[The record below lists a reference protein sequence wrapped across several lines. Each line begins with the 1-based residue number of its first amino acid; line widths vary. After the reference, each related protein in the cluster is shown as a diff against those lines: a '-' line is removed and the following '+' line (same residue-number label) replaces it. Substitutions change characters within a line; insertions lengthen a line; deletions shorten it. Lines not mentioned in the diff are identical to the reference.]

1 MLQFTSQSDF
11 PEIYRIMQASF
22 PDDEYRPYNE
32 QLALFQE
39 PEYRI
44 YYMPVIELEGV
55 VNNSNGN
62 SKIQAAGFL
71 AVWEF
76 ESFIYIEHFAVDPAL
91 RNSGTGSAMLQEL
104 VKQYQ
109 KPICLE
115 VELPEDELTRR
126 RIGFYERNG
135 FVFNEYPYMQPP
147 ISKGKSPVPLR
158 IMTYRNEITREEFQ
172 KMKEILYR
180 RVYSMSDAYLAEELG
195 EEYCRNFVNGI

>member
-1 MLQFTSQSDF
+1 MLQRINETDF

-22 PDDEYRPYNE
+22 SDDEYRPYDE
-32 QLALFQE
+32 QLALFEE

-44 YYMPVIELEGV
+44 YYMP
-55 VNNSNGN
+55 
-62 SKIQAAGFL
+62 AGFL

-91 RNSGTGSAMLQEL
+91 RNSGTGSAMLPEL

-135 FVFNEYPYMQPP
+135 FVFNEYPYIQPP

-158 IMTYRNEITREEFQ
+158 IMTYRSEITREEFQ

-180 RVYSMSDAYLAEELG
+180 RVYKCEA
-195 EEYCRNFVNGI
+195 RI

>member
-1 MLQFTSQSDF
+1 MLQRINETNF

-22 PDDEYRPYNE
+22 SDDEYRPYDE
-32 QLALFQE
+32 QLALFEE
-39 PEYRI
+39 PESRI
-44 YYMPVIELEGV
+44 YYMP
-55 VNNSNGN
+55 
-62 SKIQAAGFL
+62 AGFL

-135 FVFNEYPYMQPP
+135 FVFNEYPYIQPP

-158 IMTYRNEITREEFQ
+158 IMTYKSEITREEFQ

-180 RVYSMSDAYLAEELG
+180 RVYKCEA
-195 EEYCRNFVNGI
+195 RI

>member
-11 PEIYRIMQASF
+11 SEIYRIMQASF
-22 PDDEYRPYNE
+22 SDDEYRPYDE
-32 QLALFQE
+32 QLALFEE

-44 YYMPVIELEGV
+44 YYMP
-55 VNNSNGN
+55 
-62 SKIQAAGFL
+62 AGFL

-104 VKQYQ
+104 VRKYQ
-109 KPICLE
+109 KQICLE

-135 FVFNEYPYMQPP
+135 FVFNEYPYIQPP

-158 IMTYRNEITREEFQ
+158 IMTYGSAITQDTFEE
-172 KMKEILYR
+172 MKRVLYQ
-180 RVYSMSDAYLAEELG
+180 RVYK
-195 EEYCRNFVNGI
+195 CTV

>member
-1 MLQFTSQSDF
+1 MLQRINETNF

-22 PDDEYRPYNE
+22 SGDEYRPYDE
-32 QLALFQE
+32 QLALFEE

-44 YYMPVIELEGV
+44 YYMP
-55 VNNSNGN
+55 
-62 SKIQAAGFL
+62 AGFL

-135 FVFNEYPYMQPP
+135 FVFNEYPYIQPP

-158 IMTYRNEITREEFQ
+158 IMTYKSEITREEFQ

-180 RVYSMSDAYLAEELG
+180 RVYKCEAIG
-195 EEYCRNFVNGI
+195 

>member
-1 MLQFTSQSDF
+1 MLQRINETNF
-11 PEIYRIMQASF
+11 PEIYRIMKASF
-22 PDDEYRPYNE
+22 SDDEYRPYDE
-32 QLALFQE
+32 QLALFEE

-44 YYMPVIELEGV
+44 YYMP
-55 VNNSNGN
+55 
-62 SKIQAAGFL
+62 AGFL

-135 FVFNEYPYMQPP
+135 FVFNEYPYIQPP
-147 ISKGKSPVPLR
+147 ISKGKSQVPLR
-158 IMTYRNEITREEFQ
+158 IMTYGSAITQDTFEE
-172 KMKEILYR
+172 MKRVLYQ
-180 RVYSMSDAYLAEELG
+180 RVYK
-195 EEYCRNFVNGI
+195 CTV

>member
-1 MLQFTSQSDF
+1 MLQRINETNF

-22 PDDEYRPYNE
+22 SGDEYRPYDE
-32 QLALFQE
+32 QLALFEE

-44 YYMPVIELEGV
+44 YYMP
-55 VNNSNGN
+55 
-62 SKIQAAGFL
+62 AGFL

-135 FVFNEYPYMQPP
+135 FVFNEYPYIQPP

-158 IMTYRNEITREEFQ
+158 IMTYGEAITRETFEA
-172 KMKEILYR
+172 MKNVLYR
-180 RVYSMSDAYLAEELG
+180 SVYKYGVS
-195 EEYCRNFVNGI
+195 

>member
-1 MLQFTSQSDF
+1 MKLISQKSTALCRTASRVTNIALMTSS
-11 PEIYRIMQASF
+11 
-22 PDDEYRPYNE
+22 
-32 QLALFQE
+32 LLFEE

-44 YYMPVIELEGV
+44 YYMP
-55 VNNSNGN
+55 
-62 SKIQAAGFL
+62 AGFL

-135 FVFNEYPYMQPP
+135 FVFNEYPYIQPP

-158 IMTYRNEITREEFQ
+158 IMTYKSEITREEFQ

-180 RVYSMSDAYLAEELG
+180 RVYKCEA
-195 EEYCRNFVNGI
+195 RI

>member
-1 MLQFTSQSDF
+1 MLQRINETDF
-11 PEIYRIMQASF
+11 PEIYRIMQDSF
-22 PDDEYRPYNE
+22 SDDEYRPYDE
-32 QLALFQE
+32 QLALFEE

-44 YYMPVIELEGV
+44 YYMP
-55 VNNSNGN
+55 
-62 SKIQAAGFL
+62 AGFR

-135 FVFNEYPYMQPP
+135 FVFNEYPYIQPP

-158 IMTYRNEITREEFQ
+158 IMTYKSEITREEFQ

-180 RVYSMSDAYLAEELG
+180 RVYKCEA
-195 EEYCRNFVNGI
+195 RI

>member
-1 MLQFTSQSDF
+1 MLQRINETNF

-22 PDDEYRPYNE
+22 SDDEYRPYDE
-32 QLALFQE
+32 QLALFEE

-44 YYMPVIELEGV
+44 YYMP
-55 VNNSNGN
+55 
-62 SKIQAAGFL
+62 AGFL

-135 FVFNEYPYMQPP
+135 FVFNEYPYIQPP

-158 IMTYRNEITREEFQ
+158 IMTYGSAITQDTFEE
-172 KMKEILYR
+172 MKRL
-180 RVYSMSDAYLAEELG
+180 LFL
-195 EEYCRNFVNGI
+195 

>member
-1 MLQFTSQSDF
+1 MLQRINETNF

-22 PDDEYRPYNE
+22 SDDEYRPYDE
-32 QLALFQE
+32 QLALFEE

-44 YYMPVIELEGV
+44 YYMP
-55 VNNSNGN
+55 
-62 SKIQAAGFL
+62 AGFL

-115 VELPEDELTRR
+115 VDLPEDELTRR

-135 FVFNEYPYMQPP
+135 FVFNEYPYIQPP

-158 IMTYRNEITREEFQ
+158 IMTYKSEITREEFQ

-180 RVYSMSDAYLAEELG
+180 RVYKCEA
-195 EEYCRNFVNGI
+195 RI

>member
-1 MLQFTSQSDF
+1 MLQRINETNF

-22 PDDEYRPYNE
+22 SDDEYRPYDE
-32 QLALFQE
+32 QLALFEE

-44 YYMPVIELEGV
+44 YYMP
-55 VNNSNGN
+55 
-62 SKIQAAGFL
+62 AGFL

-104 VKQYQ
+104 VKQYR

-135 FVFNEYPYMQPP
+135 FVFNEYPYIQPP

-158 IMTYRNEITREEFQ
+158 IMTYGEAITRETFEAI
-172 KMKEILYR
+172 KNVLYR
-180 RVYSMSDAYLAEELG
+180 SVYKYGVS
-195 EEYCRNFVNGI
+195 

>member
-1 MLQFTSQSDF
+1 MLQRINETDF

-22 PDDEYRPYNE
+22 SDDEYRPYDE
-32 QLALFQE
+32 QLALFEE

-44 YYMPVIELEGV
+44 YYMP
-55 VNNSNGN
+55 
-62 SKIQAAGFL
+62 AGFL

-115 VELPEDELTRR
+115 LELPEDELTRR

-135 FVFNEYPYMQPP
+135 FVFNEYPYIQPP

-158 IMTYRNEITREEFQ
+158 IMTYRSEITRQEFQ

-180 RVYSMSDAYLAEELG
+180 RVYKCEA
-195 EEYCRNFVNGI
+195 RI

>member
-1 MLQFTSQSDF
+1 MLQRINETDF

-22 PDDEYRPYNE
+22 SDDEYRPYDE
-32 QLALFQE
+32 QLALFEE

-44 YYMPVIELEGV
+44 YYMP
-55 VNNSNGN
+55 
-62 SKIQAAGFL
+62 AGFL

-104 VKQYQ
+104 KQYQ

-135 FVFNEYPYMQPP
+135 FVFNEYPYIQPP

-158 IMTYRNEITREEFQ
+158 IMTYRSEITREEFQ

-180 RVYSMSDAYLAEELG
+180 RVYKCEA
-195 EEYCRNFVNGI
+195 RI

>member
-1 MLQFTSQSDF
+1 MLQRINETNF

-22 PDDEYRPYNE
+22 SDDEYRPYDE
-32 QLALFQE
+32 QLALFEE

-44 YYMPVIELEGV
+44 YYMP
-55 VNNSNGN
+55 
-62 SKIQAAGFL
+62 AGFL

-104 VKQYQ
+104 EKQYQ

-135 FVFNEYPYMQPP
+135 FVFNEYPYIQPP

-158 IMTYRNEITREEFQ
+158 IMTYKSEITREEFQ

-180 RVYSMSDAYLAEELG
+180 RVYKCEA
-195 EEYCRNFVNGI
+195 RI

>member
-1 MLQFTSQSDF
+1 MLQRINETDF

-22 PDDEYRPYNE
+22 PDDEYRPYEE
-32 QLALFQE
+32 QIALFQE

-44 YYMPVIELEGV
+44 YYMP
-55 VNNSNGN
+55 
-62 SKIQAAGFL
+62 AGFL

-135 FVFNEYPYMQPP
+135 FVFNEYPYIQPP

-158 IMTYRNEITREEFQ
+158 IMTYGSAITRETFEE
-172 KMKEILYR
+172 MKEVLYR
-180 RVYSMSDAYLAEELG
+180 RVYK
-195 EEYCRNFVNGI
+195 CTV

>member
-11 PEIYRIMQASF
+11 SEIYRIMQASF
-22 PDDEYRPYNE
+22 SDDEYRPYDE
-32 QLALFQE
+32 QLALFEE

-44 YYMPVIELEGV
+44 YYMPAIGMERVG
-55 VNNSNGN
+55 NHSTGN
-62 SKIQAAGFL
+62 STMHAAGFL

-76 ESFIYIEHFAVDPAL
+76 ESFTYIEHFAVDPAL

-104 VKQYQ
+104 VRKYQ
-109 KPICLE
+109 KQICLE

-135 FVFNEYPYMQPP
+135 FVFNEYPYIQPP

-158 IMTYRNEITREEFQ
+158 IMTYGSAITQDTFEE
-172 KMKEILYR
+172 MKRVLYQ
-180 RVYSMSDAYLAEELG
+180 RVYT
-195 EEYCRNFVNGI
+195 CTV

>member
-1 MLQFTSQSDF
+1 MLQRINETDF

-22 PDDEYRPYNE
+22 SDDEYRPYDE
-32 QLALFQE
+32 QLALFEE

-44 YYMPVIELEGV
+44 YYMP
-55 VNNSNGN
+55 
-62 SKIQAAGFL
+62 AGFL

-135 FVFNEYPYMQPP
+135 FVFNEYPYIQPP
-147 ISKGKSPVPLR
+147 ISKGKSPVPLW
-158 IMTYRNEITREEFQ
+158 IMTYRSEITREEFQ

-180 RVYSMSDAYLAEELG
+180 RVYKCEA
-195 EEYCRNFVNGI
+195 RI

>member
-1 MLQFTSQSDF
+1 MLQRINETDF

-22 PDDEYRPYNE
+22 SDDEYRPYDE
-32 QLALFQE
+32 QLALFEE

-44 YYMPVIELEGV
+44 YYMP
-55 VNNSNGN
+55 
-62 SKIQAAGFL
+62 AGFL

-135 FVFNEYPYMQPP
+135 FVFNEYPYIQPP

-158 IMTYRNEITREEFQ
+158 IMTYRSEITREEFQ
-172 KMKEILYR
+172 KIKEILYR
-180 RVYSMSDAYLAEELG
+180 RVYKCEA
-195 EEYCRNFVNGI
+195 RI

>member
-1 MLQFTSQSDF
+1 MLQRINETDF

-22 PDDEYRPYNE
+22 SDDEYRPYDE
-32 QLALFQE
+32 QLALFEE

-44 YYMPVIELEGV
+44 YYMP
-55 VNNSNGN
+55 
-62 SKIQAAGFL
+62 AGFL

-135 FVFNEYPYMQPP
+135 FVFNEYPYIQPP
-147 ISKGKSPVPLR
+147 IFKGKSPVPLR
-158 IMTYRNEITREEFQ
+158 IMTYRSEITREEFQ

-180 RVYSMSDAYLAEELG
+180 RVYKCEA
-195 EEYCRNFVNGI
+195 RI

>member
-1 MLQFTSQSDF
+1 MLQRINETDF

-22 PDDEYRPYNE
+22 SDDEYRPYDE
-32 QLALFQE
+32 QLALFEE

-44 YYMPVIELEGV
+44 YYMP
-55 VNNSNGN
+55 
-62 SKIQAAGFL
+62 AGFL

-135 FVFNEYPYMQPP
+135 FVFNEYPYIQPP
-147 ISKGKSPVPLR
+147 ISKRKSPVPLR
-158 IMTYRNEITREEFQ
+158 IMTYRSEITREEFQ

-180 RVYSMSDAYLAEELG
+180 RVYKCEA
-195 EEYCRNFVNGI
+195 RI

>member
-1 MLQFTSQSDF
+1 MLQRINETDF

-22 PDDEYRPYNE
+22 SDDEYRPYDE
-32 QLALFQE
+32 QLALFEE

-44 YYMPVIELEGV
+44 YYMP
-55 VNNSNGN
+55 
-62 SKIQAAGFL
+62 AGFL

-135 FVFNEYPYMQPP
+135 FVFNEYPYIQPP

-158 IMTYRNEITREEFQ
+158 IMTYKSEITREEFQ

-180 RVYSMSDAYLAEELG
+180 RVYKCGA
-195 EEYCRNFVNGI
+195 RI

>member
-1 MLQFTSQSDF
+1 MLQRINETDF

-22 PDDEYRPYNE
+22 SDDEYRPYDE
-32 QLALFQE
+32 QLALFEE

-44 YYMPVIELEGV
+44 YYMP
-55 VNNSNGN
+55 
-62 SKIQAAGFL
+62 AGFL

-115 VELPEDELTRR
+115 VELPKDELTRR

-135 FVFNEYPYMQPP
+135 FVFNEYPYIQPP

-158 IMTYRNEITREEFQ
+158 IMTYRSEITREEFQ

-180 RVYSMSDAYLAEELG
+180 RVYKCEA
-195 EEYCRNFVNGI
+195 RI

>member
-1 MLQFTSQSDF
+1 MSMYKGSCFMLQRINETNF

-22 PDDEYRPYNE
+22 SDDEYRPYDE
-32 QLALFQE
+32 QLALFEE

-44 YYMPVIELEGV
+44 YYMP
-55 VNNSNGN
+55 
-62 SKIQAAGFL
+62 AGFL

-135 FVFNEYPYMQPP
+135 FVFNEYPYIQPP

-158 IMTYRNEITREEFQ
+158 IMTYKSEITREDISED
-172 KMKEILYR
+172 E
-180 RVYSMSDAYLAEELG
+180 
-195 EEYCRNFVNGI
+195 RNTLSASV

>member
-1 MLQFTSQSDF
+1 MLQRINETNF

-22 PDDEYRPYNE
+22 SDDEYRPYDE
-32 QLALFQE
+32 QLALFEE

-44 YYMPVIELEGV
+44 YYMP
-55 VNNSNGN
+55 
-62 SKIQAAGFL
+62 AGFL

-135 FVFNEYPYMQPP
+135 FVFNEYPYIQPP

-158 IMTYRNEITREEFQ
+158 IMTYGEAITRETFEAI
-172 KMKEILYR
+172 KNVLYR
-180 RVYSMSDAYLAEELG
+180 SVYKYGAS
-195 EEYCRNFVNGI
+195 

>member
-1 MLQFTSQSDF
+1 MLQRINETDF

-22 PDDEYRPYNE
+22 PDDEYRPYEE
-32 QLALFQE
+32 QIALFQE

-44 YYMPVIELEGV
+44 YYMP
-55 VNNSNGN
+55 
-62 SKIQAAGFL
+62 AGFL

-135 FVFNEYPYMQPP
+135 FVFNEYPYIQPP

-158 IMTYRNEITREEFQ
+158 IMTYGSAITREKFEE
-172 KMKEILYR
+172 MKEVLYR
-180 RVYSMSDAYLAEELG
+180 RVYK
-195 EEYCRNFVNGI
+195 CGI

>member
-1 MLQFTSQSDF
+1 MLQRINETDF

-22 PDDEYRPYNE
+22 SDDEYRPYDE
-32 QLALFQE
+32 QLALFEE

-44 YYMPVIELEGV
+44 YYMPAIGMERV
-55 VNNSNGN
+55 GN
-62 SKIQAAGFL
+62 HSIGNFTMHAAGFL

-135 FVFNEYPYMQPP
+135 FVFNEYP
-147 ISKGKSPVPLR
+147 
-158 IMTYRNEITREEFQ
+158 
-172 KMKEILYR
+172 
-180 RVYSMSDAYLAEELG
+180 
-195 EEYCRNFVNGI
+195 

>member
-1 MLQFTSQSDF
+1 MLKRINKTDF

-22 PDDEYRPYNE
+22 PDDEYRPYDE

-44 YYMPVIELEGV
+44 YCMAATPQAGE
-55 VNNSNGN
+55 NRNSADD
-62 SKIQAAGFL
+62 SRIKAVGFL

-76 ESFIYIEHFAVDPAL
+76 EPFTYIEHFAVSPEL
-91 RNSGTGSAMLQEL
+91 RNSGSGSAMLQEL

-115 VELPEDELTRR
+115 VELPEDDLTRR

-158 IMTYRNEITREEFQ
+158 IMTYGGAITQETFEA
-172 KMKEILYR
+172 MKRVLYR
-180 RVYSMSDAYLAEELG
+180 KVYKCAL
-195 EEYCRNFVNGI
+195 

>member
-1 MLQFTSQSDF
+1 MLQRINETNF

-22 PDDEYRPYNE
+22 SDDEYRPYDE
-32 QLALFQE
+32 QLALFEE

-44 YYMPVIELEGV
+44 YYMP
-55 VNNSNGN
+55 
-62 SKIQAAGFL
+62 AGFL

-115 VELPEDELTRR
+115 VELPENELTRR

-135 FVFNEYPYMQPP
+135 FVFNEYPYIQPP

-158 IMTYRNEITREEFQ
+158 IMTYGEAITRETFEA
-172 KMKEILYR
+172 MKNVLYR
-180 RVYSMSDAYLAEELG
+180 SVYKYGVS
-195 EEYCRNFVNGI
+195 

>member
-1 MLQFTSQSDF
+1 MLQRINETNF

-22 PDDEYRPYNE
+22 SDDEYRPYDE
-32 QLALFQE
+32 QLALFEE

-44 YYMPVIELEGV
+44 YYMP
-55 VNNSNGN
+55 
-62 SKIQAAGFL
+62 AGFL

-135 FVFNEYPYMQPP
+135 FVFNEYPYIQPP

-158 IMTYRNEITREEFQ
+158 IMTYGEAITRETFEAI
-172 KMKEILYR
+172 KNVLYR
-180 RVYSMSDAYLAEELG
+180 SVYKYGVL
-195 EEYCRNFVNGI
+195 

>member
-1 MLQFTSQSDF
+1 MLQRINETNF

-22 PDDEYRPYNE
+22 SDDEYRPYDE
-32 QLALFQE
+32 QLALFEE

-44 YYMPVIELEGV
+44 YYMP
-55 VNNSNGN
+55 
-62 SKIQAAGFL
+62 AGFL

-115 VELPEDELTRR
+115 VDLPEDELTSR

-135 FVFNEYPYMQPP
+135 FVFNEYPYIQPP

-158 IMTYRNEITREEFQ
+158 IMTYGEAITRETFE
-172 KMKEILYR
+172 EIKNVLYR
-180 RVYSMSDAYLAEELG
+180 SVYKYGVS
-195 EEYCRNFVNGI
+195 

>member
-1 MLQFTSQSDF
+1 MLQRINETDF

-22 PDDEYRPYNE
+22 SDDEYRPYDE
-32 QLALFQE
+32 QLALFEE

-44 YYMPVIELEGV
+44 YYMP
-55 VNNSNGN
+55 
-62 SKIQAAGFL
+62 AGFL

-76 ESFIYIEHFAVDPAL
+76 ESFTYIEHFAVDPAL

-135 FVFNEYPYMQPP
+135 FVFNEYPYIQPP

-158 IMTYRNEITREEFQ
+158 IMTYKSEITREEFQ

-180 RVYSMSDAYLAEELG
+180 RVYKCEA
-195 EEYCRNFVNGI
+195 RI

>member
-1 MLQFTSQSDF
+1 MLQRINETDF

-22 PDDEYRPYNE
+22 SDDEYRPYDE
-32 QLALFQE
+32 QLALFEE

-44 YYMPVIELEGV
+44 YYMP
-55 VNNSNGN
+55 
-62 SKIQAAGFL
+62 AGFL

-76 ESFIYIEHFAVDPAL
+76 ESFIYIEHFAVDPSL
-91 RNSGTGSAMLQEL
+91 RNSGTGSAMLKEL

-135 FVFNEYPYMQPP
+135 FVFNEYPYIQPP

-158 IMTYRNEITREEFQ
+158 IMTYGEAITRETFEA
-172 KMKEILYR
+172 MKNVLYR
-180 RVYSMSDAYLAEELG
+180 SVYKYGVS
-195 EEYCRNFVNGI
+195 

>member
-1 MLQFTSQSDF
+1 MLQRINETNF

-22 PDDEYRPYNE
+22 SDDEYRPYDE
-32 QLALFQE
+32 QLALFEE

-44 YYMPVIELEGV
+44 YYMP
-55 VNNSNGN
+55 
-62 SKIQAAGFL
+62 AGFL

-109 KPICLE
+109 NPICLE

-135 FVFNEYPYMQPP
+135 FVFNEYPYIQPP

-158 IMTYRNEITREEFQ
+158 IMTYKSEITREEFQ

-180 RVYSMSDAYLAEELG
+180 RVYKCEA
-195 EEYCRNFVNGI
+195 RI

>member
-1 MLQFTSQSDF
+1 MLQRINETNF

-22 PDDEYRPYNE
+22 SDDEYRPYDE
-32 QLALFQE
+32 QLALFEE

-44 YYMPVIELEGV
+44 YYMP
-55 VNNSNGN
+55 
-62 SKIQAAGFL
+62 AGFL

-109 KPICLE
+109 KPICQE

-135 FVFNEYPYMQPP
+135 FVFNEYPYIQPP

-158 IMTYRNEITREEFQ
+158 IMTYGEAITRETFEAI
-172 KMKEILYR
+172 KNVLYR
-180 RVYSMSDAYLAEELG
+180 SVYKYGVS
-195 EEYCRNFVNGI
+195 

>member
-1 MLQFTSQSDF
+1 MLQRINETDF

-22 PDDEYRPYNE
+22 SDDEYRPYDE
-32 QLALFQE
+32 QLALFEE

-44 YYMPVIELEGV
+44 YYMP
-55 VNNSNGN
+55 
-62 SKIQAAGFL
+62 AGFL

-91 RNSGTGSAMLQEL
+91 RNSGTGSAMLKEL

-109 KPICLE
+109 KLICLE

-135 FVFNEYPYMQPP
+135 FVFNEYPYIQPP

-158 IMTYRNEITREEFQ
+158 IMTYGEAITRETFEA
-172 KMKEILYR
+172 MKNVLYR
-180 RVYSMSDAYLAEELG
+180 SVYKYGVL
-195 EEYCRNFVNGI
+195 